1 MPESVSDI
9 FLNINNREFRVLVAI
24 ENKMR
29 SFQWVPI
36 EEIASFTRYN
46 LGEVS
51 FILSN
56 LAYKKLVLRTNQPYD
71 GYKIYYEAYDML
83 AINAFVKR
91 GTINA
96 IGNVIGVGKE
106 SVVYDATGGIT
117 DRRVIIKFHREGQ
130 PSFKHVKRNRE
141 HMGDR
146 KHLSW
151 IYASRLAAEKE
162 YRAIK
167 ALYPEVSVPEPID
180 NNRNAIVMA
189 VAKGKELINSVL
201 DEPEWFLDEILGN
214 VKKAYNL
221 GIIHGDLSEFNIFV
235 SPEGCE
241 LIDWPQYVPPSNP
254 NAYEFL
260 FRDVDNVLAYFK
272 RKYRIE
278 RDAKE
283 VTGSIIDS
291 WQEDNSSTQ

>member
-1 MPESVSDI
+1 MPESISDI

-24 ENKMR
+24 ENKMK

-56 LAYKKLVLRTNQPYD
+56 LAYKKLILRTIHPYE

-83 AINAFVKR
+83 AMNAFVKR

-96 IGNVIGVGKE
+96 IGDVIGVGKE

-117 DRRVIIKFHREGQ
+117 DRRVVIKFHREGQ

-141 HMGDR
+141 YIGDR

-162 YRAIK
+162 YRALKI
-167 ALYPEVSVPEPID
+167 LYPEVSVPEPID
-180 NNRNAIVMA
+180 NNRNAIVMS
-189 VAKGKELINSVL
+189 VAKGKELINTVI

-235 SPEGCE
+235 NPEGCE

-254 NAYEFL
+254 NAYELL
-260 FRDVDNVLAYFK
+260 FRDIDNVLTYFK
-272 RKYRIE
+272 RKYRIV
-278 RDAKE
+278 RDTGEVIKE
-283 VTGSIIDS
+283 ITDS
-291 WQEDNSSTQ
+291 WQEEQSSG